1 MGCLFDLRVRSF
13 FSVINLYGGVIIS
26 HVKTQTAI
34 VWRIIYGQN
43 NTKTR
48 LVFKVK
54 APTASVYALFGG

>member
-1 MGCLFDLRVRSF
+1 M
-13 FSVINLYGGVIIS
+13 INLFRGVIIT

-43 NTKTR
+43 NAKTR

-54 APTASVYALFGG
+54 APTASV